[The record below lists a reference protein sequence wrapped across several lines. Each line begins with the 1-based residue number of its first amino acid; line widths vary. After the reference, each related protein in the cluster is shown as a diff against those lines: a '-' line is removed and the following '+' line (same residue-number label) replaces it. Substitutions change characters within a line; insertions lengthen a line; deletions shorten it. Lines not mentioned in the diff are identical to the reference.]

1 MGYRVSSRE
10 DFTDPYCE
18 VLENVNFISNCH
30 NYRCITQWK
39 FLKIICHLK
48 CYNVIGILVSSTTVL
63 PRRWKTARL
72 RLRRGC
78 CQRVVSPTSRRRMKP
93 RRQNEGLNHIQLFHV
108 TDPPSCNSATPP
120 SDAERWVRFWVWDGL
135 FMPSYPKLSLR
146 WETAICVSKS
156 VFSAKQGGRS
166 TSSHTNTSQQLRKR
180 PSHRSCPQR
189 SDQVSPILESEESHE
204 RYNERSPDQ
213 VEVTAHC
220 DRRFDKH
227 RI

>member
-1 MGYRVSSRE
+1 MEVPEDNLPPQVLQRHWNSS
-10 DFTDPYCE
+10 
-18 VLENVNFISNCH
+18 
-30 NYRCITQWK
+30 
-39 FLKIICHLK
+39 
-48 CYNVIGILVSSTTVL
+48 VIDDSSSTTMEDCEATPAAWL
-63 PRRWKTARL
+63 LSEGCIPDFETANEAAATK
-72 RLRRGC
+72 RGTE
-78 CQRVVSPTSRRRMKP
+78 S
-93 RRQNEGLNHIQLFHV
+93 NHIQLFHV

-135 FMPSYPKLSLR
+135 FMPSYPGWKKTLGSWNPKLSLR